1 MPFTITMPKLSPT
14 MEEGTIAKWHKKEGD
29 KIKAG
34 DLLMEVATDKA
45 TVEYNALDGG
55 FLRQILIPEGKSA
68 RVNQPIAICSVQA
81 DEEIGGYVPEGI
93 QPAAA
98 LGAEGAKKGAQAAEA
113 EETPRAGGQE
123 TGAPFTGMRQP
134 AFAPEPPLTHYAF
147 PFPTGAPAGGKIK
160 ASPLAKKLAKEKG
173 LDLTTVKG
181 SGPQGRITSKDLNLA
196 QPKQIVSFGRREAP
210 TAPPGSYEEIPLTP
224 MRRIV
229 GERLQQSK
237 TFIPHF
243 YISQHID
250 AEPMLALRDELKNMN
265 LKVTLNDLV
274 IRASALA
281 LREHPAVNSCFNSVN
296 QTIAQ
301 FKTVDIA
308 VAVSIE
314 GGLIT
319 PIIRYADFKNL
330 GEISLEMKDLAARAK
345 AGKLQPEEYKGG
357 SFTISNLGM
366 YGVSEFIAIINPPQA
381 AILAVAGIEEC
392 VRLKEGLAVAGKKMS
407 LTLSAD
413 HRVIDGVAGA
423 EFMKTLQKLL
433 ENPSALLV

>member
-1 MPFTITMPKLSPT
+1 
-14 MEEGTIAKWHKKEGD
+14 
-29 KIKAG
+29 
-34 DLLMEVATDKA
+34 
-45 TVEYNALDGG
+45 
-55 FLRQILIPEGKSA
+55 
-68 RVNQPIAICSVQA
+68 
-81 DEEIGGYVPEGI
+81 
-93 QPAAA
+93 
-98 LGAEGAKKGAQAAEA
+98 
-113 EETPRAGGQE
+113 
-123 TGAPFTGMRQP
+123 
-134 AFAPEPPLTHYAF
+134 
-147 PFPTGAPAGGKIK
+147 
-160 ASPLAKKLAKEKG
+160 
-173 LDLTTVKG
+173 
-181 SGPQGRITSKDLNLA
+181 
-196 QPKQIVSFGRREAP
+196 
-210 TAPPGSYEEIPLTP
+210 
-224 MRRIV
+224 
-229 GERLQQSK
+229 
-237 TFIPHF
+237 
-243 YISQHID
+243 
-250 AEPMLALRDELKNMN
+250 
-265 LKVTLNDLV
+265 
-274 IRASALA
+274 
-281 LREHPAVNSCFNSVN
+281 VN